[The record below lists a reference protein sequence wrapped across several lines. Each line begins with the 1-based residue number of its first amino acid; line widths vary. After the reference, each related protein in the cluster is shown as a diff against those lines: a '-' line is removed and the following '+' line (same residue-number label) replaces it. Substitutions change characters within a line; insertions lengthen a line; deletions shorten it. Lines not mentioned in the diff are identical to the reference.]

1 MKTAEKVLQKWIS
14 RSLGQTMEYFFS
26 TWKRMSNDIGY
37 KQSYQLRVI
46 SNVHRIKLRMAFQKW
61 CQAKENDD
69 KAIMIEFIE
78 QAELGNGC
86 LQSALVMK

>member
-1 MKTAEKVLQKWIS
+1 
-14 RSLGQTMEYFFS
+14 
-26 TWKRMSNDIGY
+26 
-37 KQSYQLRVI
+37 
-46 SNVHRIKLRMAFQKW
+46 MAFQKW

-78 QAELGNGC
+78 QEELGNGC